1 MKSKMIKV
9 SAFFL
14 SAFLLVYAGYQIWRF
29 FYNPYN
35 TEIAVNFSVSE
46 SIHVNGIA
54 VRTETVIEDSY
65 DGSVSYVYQDAE
77 KVLKNKVL
85 AYTHSSND
93 TVNKIAILE
102 DLEKELDL
110 LKEANNNVSQL
121 YGSSE
126 YINTQLGS
134 AVSDFSGYVIKNN
147 LSGLNDAKNK
157 LLLSLNKKNALVG
170 NENHFDERI
179 MALESDYNNL
189 KEQID
194 ADASGTIS
202 SPKTGYFISEID
214 GFENLINKENL
225 FEKSVSEIEKIIN
238 TEVVPMEQK
247 IGKIADNYKWY
258 YVTWVNKDEAEMFK
272 EGKTLKVNFDG
283 INYTVDLL
291 VDSKIADE
299 TSENVIIIL
308 LCKMFTPELA
318 SLRQVSAD
326 IIFNTLT
333 GLRISNDSI
342 RFDNEQNV
350 GVYILDRQEVK
361 FRTIDIIYR
370 GNGYSVVRTNK
381 GLNTALQLFDEVF
394 VGGNDLYVGKVI
406 D

>member
-1 MKSKMIKV
+1 MKSKMMKV

-29 FYNPYN
+29 FYNPYS

-46 SIHVNGIA
+46 SLHVNGIA
-54 VRTETVIEDSY
+54 VRTETIIEDDY
-65 DGSVSYVYQDAE
+65 DGSISYVFQDAE
-77 KVLKNKVL
+77 KVLKNKIL
-85 AYTHSSND
+85 AYTHASND

-134 AVSDFSGYVIKNN
+134 AVSDFSESITKND
-147 LSGLNDAKNK
+147 LSGLSDVKNK

-179 MALESDYNNL
+179 ASLESDYNTL
-189 KEQID
+189 REQID
-194 ADASGTIS
+194 ADASGTIT

-214 GFENLINKENL
+214 GFESLIDKESL
-225 FEKSVSEIEKIIN
+225 FEKSVSEIEDIIK

-258 YVTWVNKDEAEMFK
+258 YVISVSEDEAEMFK

-283 INYTVDLL
+283 INDTVELV
-291 VDSKIADE
+291 VDSKISDE
-299 TSENVIIIL
+299 TSENVVIVL
-308 LCKMFTPELA
+308 LCKTFTSELA

-326 IIFNTLT
+326 IIFNTLS

-342 RFDNEQNV
+342 RFDNQQNI

-361 FRTIDIIYR
+361 FKTVDIIYS
-370 GNGYSVVRTNK
+370 GNGYSIAKVNK
-381 GLNTALQLFDEVF
+381 GSNTALQLFDEVF

>member
-1 MKSKMIKV
+1 
-9 SAFFL
+9 
-14 SAFLLVYAGYQIWRF
+14 
-29 FYNPYN
+29 
-35 TEIAVNFSVSE
+35 
-46 SIHVNGIA
+46 
-54 VRTETVIEDSY
+54 
-65 DGSVSYVYQDAE
+65 
-77 KVLKNKVL
+77 
-85 AYTHSSND
+85 
-93 TVNKIAILE
+93 
-102 DLEKELDL
+102 
-110 LKEANNNVSQL
+110 
-121 YGSSE
+121 
-126 YINTQLGS
+126 
-134 AVSDFSGYVIKNN
+134 
-147 LSGLNDAKNK
+147 
-157 LLLSLNKKNALVG
+157 
-170 NENHFDERI
+170 
-179 MALESDYNNL
+179 
-189 KEQID
+189 
-194 ADASGTIS
+194 
-202 SPKTGYFISEID
+202 
-214 GFENLINKENL
+214 
-225 FEKSVSEIEKIIN
+225 
-238 TEVVPMEQK
+238 MEQK

-258 YVTWVNKDEAEMFK
+258 YVISVNKDEAEMFK

-291 VDSKIADE
+291 VDSKITDE
-299 TSENVIIIL
+299 TSENVVIIL

>member
-46 SIHVNGIA
+46 SLHVNGIA

-65 DGSVSYVYQDAE
+65 DGSISYVYQDAE
-77 KVLKNKVL
+77 KVLKNRVL
-85 AYTHSSND
+85 AYTHASND
-93 TVNKIAILE
+93 TVNKISILD

-134 AVSDFSGYVIKNN
+134 SVSDFSGYIIKND
-147 LSGLNDAKNK
+147 LSGFSDIKNK

-170 NENHFDERI
+170 NENHFEERI
-179 MALESDYNNL
+179 AALENDYNTL

-214 GFENLINKENL
+214 GFENLIDKDSL
-225 FEKSVSEIEKIIN
+225 FEKSVSEIEKIIG

-247 IGKIADNYKWY
+247 VGKIADNYKWY
-258 YVTWVNKDEAEMFK
+258 YAISVDKDKAEMFK

-283 INYTVDLL
+283 INYTVELS
-291 VDSKIADE
+291 VDSKITDD
-299 TSENVIIIL
+299 TSENVIVVL
-308 LCKMFTPELA
+308 LCEMFTPELA
-318 SLRQVSAD
+318 SLRQISAD

-333 GLRISNDSI
+333 GLRISNDAI
-342 RFDNEQNV
+342 RFDNEQNI
-350 GVYILDRQEVK
+350 GVYVLDRQEVK
-361 FRTIDIIYR
+361 FKTIDIIYS
-370 GNGYSVVRTNK
+370 GNGYSVVKTNK
-381 GLNTALQLFDEVF
+381 GQNTALQLFDEVF
-394 VGGNDLYVGKVI
+394 VGGNDLYVGKVV

>member
-179 MALESDYNNL
+179 TALESDYNNL

-258 YVTWVNKDEAEMFK
+258 YVISVNKDEAEMFK

-370 GNGYSVVRTNK
+370 GNGYSVVKTNK